1 MEEAHLGRD
10 DATGAPVASGFWYP
24 YRGARVALVANPDG
38 TFSPRIA
45 KVTLHRAGML
55 VERRI
60 PVPPSVCGVRFAT
73 RDDAAAAAL
82 AALAL
87 DKPIA
92 V

>member
-1 MEEAHLGRD
+1 
-10 DATGAPVASGFWYP
+10 
-24 YRGARVALVANPDG
+24 
-38 TFSPRIA
+38 
-45 KVTLHRAGML
+45 ML